1 MSEQRRHR
9 AVRCSGTAT
18 VPLLL
23 FAVCMCLAS
32 GAYASEAPQRIVS
45 MNVCTDQLVML
56 LADRDRIASV
66 SYLAT
71 DPSVSS
77 MVREAAGLPQN
88 HGLAEE
94 IFLLDPDL
102 VIAGTFTT
110 RPTVALLQRL
120 GHRVLDVPPAS
131 SVEDIIANI
140 RLIAGAIGADERGE
154 ALIAEFEAGLAALG
168 GGPGDGMPAV
178 AYWSNGFTSGGG
190 TLAADIMTRAGLTNL
205 AAERGLTGTA
215 QMPLEALVSSDPQLL
230 VLGPR
235 YRGNALA
242 HQILDHPALQA
253 WADSRHVV
261 TIEDA
266 AWVCGTPLVL
276 KAVARLVAARR
287 ATAP

>member
-1 MSEQRRHR
+1 M
-9 AVRCSGTAT
+9 TII
-18 VPLLL
+18 PLLL
-23 FAVCMCLAS
+23 FAVCVFLKT
-32 GAYASEAPQRIVS
+32 GAYANEAPQRIVS
-45 MNVCTDQLVML
+45 MNVCTDQLVMM
-56 LADRDRIASV
+56 LAERDRIASV

-71 DPSVSS
+71 NPSVSS
-77 MVREAAGLPQN
+77 MVHEAAGLHQN

-120 GHRVLDVPPAS
+120 GRPVLDVPPAN

-140 RLIAGAIGADERGE
+140 RLIAGAIGAEEKGE
-154 ALIAEFEAGLAALG
+154 ALIADFEDGLAALD

-205 AAERGLTGTA
+205 AAERGLTGTG
-215 QMPLEALVSSDPQLL
+215 QMPLEALVSSDPRLL

-235 YRGNALA
+235 YEGDALA

-253 WADSRHVV
+253 WATSRHVV

-276 KAVARLVAARR
+276 KAVAGLVQARR
-287 ATAP
+287 SLAP